1 MWGTPLCPLALK
13 SVAQAQD
20 GPAPADT
27 LRAAADSVTHPAPE
41 RAASRAGLWQQK
53 RRTKQR
59 KMEPRQPGFFD
70 RVGQFFSRIGGSV
83 TPRRL
88 ILSVP
93 QLEIAGVNPVI
104 EDLGGLA
111 GGVLYVPPPL
121 NGDDRLVS
129 LEATASLER
138 EYATEGFFGFESDE
152 YVGYAYGRYR
162 HRPEEEFYGIGPDT
176 QPRNESVFR
185 WADGIFGGLF
195 GLSFDSP
202 VLLGGHVSYQINRI
216 GAGRGDLPSVQDR
229 FGTSLQAGTKDVDY
243 LMVGSF
249 FEYDS
254 RDTPYERAFGHRFAP
269 TEQRIRSVSLEASRG
284 FYLAAEVTHN
294 IDRRHHDFDF
304 TRFTLDLREFLPI
317 DQELLHGFAFRQFAS
332 VTRSSDGQMP
342 FYRMQSLGGARS
354 LRGYAQDR
362 FRDRNVFLL
371 NAEVRCEIWHWLD
384 MALFTDAGHVFR
396 NVHDVDVLNPRV
408 GYGAGF
414 RIKKDG
420 QTLGRID
427 FGRSGEG
434 FRTTVDLGSLF

>member
-1 MWGTPLCPLALK
+1 MIGWGLCPFA
-13 SVAQAQD
+13 STTYAQSQSGPPPQD
-20 GPAPADT
+20 S
-27 LRAAADSVTHPAPE
+27 LRAPPDSTAPRTAGAE
-41 RAASRAGLWQQK
+41 MSRADQWQQK
-53 RRTKQR
+53 RRKKRREMTPPK
-59 KMEPRQPGFFD
+59 PGFFD
-70 RVGQFFSRIGGSV
+70 RAEHFLSRISGSV
-83 TPRRL
+83 APRRL

-93 QLEIAGVNPVI
+93 RLEIAGVNPVI

-111 GGVLYVPPPL
+111 GGLLYKPPPL
-121 NGDDRLVS
+121 NRESRLVS
-129 LEATASLER
+129 LEATASVER
-138 EYATEGFFGFESDE
+138 EYATEAFLGFESDE

-162 HRPEEEFYGIGPDT
+162 HRPEEDFYGIGPESR
-176 QPRNESVFR
+176 PKNESVFR
-185 WADGIFGGLF
+185 WTDGIFGGLL

-202 VLLGGHVSYQINRI
+202 VLVGGHVSYQLNRI
-216 GAGRGDLPSVQDR
+216 GSGRGDLPSVQAQ
-229 FGTSLQAGTKDVDY
+229 FGTSLPGLTRDVDY
-243 LMVGSF
+243 LMVGTF

-254 RDTPYERAFGHRFAP
+254 RDTPYKRAFGHRFAP
-269 TEQRIRSVSLEASRG
+269 TEQRIRTVSLEASRG

-294 IDRRHHDFDF
+294 VDHRHHDFDF
-304 TRFTLDLREFLPI
+304 TRFTVDLREFLPI

-354 LRGYAQDR
+354 LRGYARDR
-362 FRDRNVFLL
+362 FRDRNVFLV

-384 MALFTDAGHVFR
+384 MAIFTDAGHVFR
-396 NVHDVDVLNPRV
+396 NVHDVEVLDPRV

-427 FGRSGEG
+427 FGRSDEG